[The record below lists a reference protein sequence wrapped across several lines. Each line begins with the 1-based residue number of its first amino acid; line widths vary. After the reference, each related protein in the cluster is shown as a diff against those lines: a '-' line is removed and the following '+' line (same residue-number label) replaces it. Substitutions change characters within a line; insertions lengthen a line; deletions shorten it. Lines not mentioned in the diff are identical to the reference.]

1 MTDNINLVAISDF
14 KARCLKILDQVKKTG
29 TPILVTKRGEPIAM
43 VVAPP
48 PPKNDATWLGAF
60 AGTAEI
66 KGDIISPVSDGREWE
81 VFRS

>member
-1 MTDNINLVAISDF
+1 MTERVNLVAISDF

-48 PPKNDATWLGAF
+48 PPKSEVSWLGSF

-66 KGDIISPVSDGREWE
+66 KGDIVSPLSDGSEWE
-81 VFRS
+81 ALNS